1 MPSRFEA
8 YRMVDGK
15 TPLAAGYFN
24 PIWQELDLR
33 LVGLEELR
41 VTWLGAVAEVQ
52 ELGLARI
59 NELVGQP
66 METVNAAILEM
77 EQRIAA
83 LPEMVSTA
91 KMQEALA
98 GEAKA
103 REAVNQALLQL
114 VEGVKNTFPPQEG
127 HSGKF
132 LSTDGEM
139 REWTIPAVTDMT
151 HGTAQPLEFLG
162 IDEGGRVAG
171 LPPVR
176 RLDYEARATLR
187 NLATGTAIVRGL
199 GVFEWDATASAADI
213 DDDTT
218 LFVSSRGCWRMLAP
232 GPEATVHIA
241 QMQMAEIGA
250 YFVTGTLFM
259 QLTTLAAGG
268 EVVLGAATPGVE
280 AGFHAFVAPDK
291 KLNVNVSITV
301 WVEADGVMVALRN
314 HSANPVELTPGDW
327 AVMAINPRINS

>member
-1 MPSRFEA
+1 MPLRFES

-83 LPEMVSTA
+83 LPEMVSTE

-114 VEGVKNTFPPQEG
+114 AEGVKNTFPPQEG
-127 HSGKF
+127 HAGKF
-132 LSTDGEM
+132 LSTDGEI
-139 REWTIPAVTDMT
+139 REWATPAVTDMGQ
-151 HGTAQPLEFLG
+151 GTAQPLQFLG
-162 IDEGGRVAG
+162 IDESGRVAG

-187 NLATGTAIVRGL
+187 DLATGTAVVRGL
-199 GVFEWDATASAADI
+199 GIFEWDATVSAADI
-213 DDDTT
+213 DDDAT

-232 GPEATVHIA
+232 GPEATVRLA
-241 QMQMAEIGA
+241 QLQLADIGA
-250 YFVTGTLFM
+250 NFVSGTLFM
-259 QLTTLAAGG
+259 QLTSLGAGS
-268 EVVLGAATPGVE
+268 EVVLSAPTPGVE
-280 AGFHAFVAPDK
+280 AGFHAFVATDK
-291 KLNVNVSITV
+291 KLNVQVSIAA
-301 WVEADGVMVALRN
+301 WVEEDGVLVALRN
-314 HSANPVELTPGDW
+314 HGASPVALTPGDW
-327 AVMAINPRINS
+327 KIMAINPRINL